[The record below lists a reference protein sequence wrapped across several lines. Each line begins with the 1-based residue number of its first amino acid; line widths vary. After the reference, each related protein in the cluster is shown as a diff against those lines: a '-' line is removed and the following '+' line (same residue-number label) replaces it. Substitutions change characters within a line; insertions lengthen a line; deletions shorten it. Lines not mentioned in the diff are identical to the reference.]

1 MRLIIAANTKKLIKM
16 LKKKSVILGLLVA
29 LSLFVVAFV
38 LAGMKE
44 PPHEKKEVVKV
55 LQIPVQ
61 KIENEQME
69 LKHTVIGTLQAHE
82 KVEVFAEVSGVLEFS
97 NKSFL
102 EGITFKKGE
111 TLLKI
116 NDTQMRTGLYANK
129 SSLMTAIASL
139 LPDLKFDY
147 PDSYEG
153 WKKYLSE
160 FDVEKPIASIPPA
173 KNDQEKYFIAG
184 KNIYK
189 SYYDIKSEE
198 ELLTKYTIDAPFTG
212 RVSES
217 DIKPGTLVRTGQKL
231 GEFISSDTY
240 DLIVGVDLNNLKNIE
255 LGNQV
260 KLYSENINQEWTGKV
275 SRIGSKIDSQ
285 TQMVNVYIAV
295 SGDNL
300 KDGMFLSADISLK
313 TNIEGV
319 EIPRKLLIDES
330 YVYVMKDNIVEKF
343 KIDIIQQKE
352 GSIVTNSLENGS
364 LLVLKTS
371 GIHKGIS
378 GEAVL

>member
-55 LQIPVQ
+55 LRIPVQ

-102 EGITFKKGE
+102 EGITYKKGE

-173 KNDQEKYFIAG
+173 KNDQEKYFIAS

-198 ELLTKYTIDAPFTG
+198 ELLTKYNIYAPFMG

-217 DIKPGTLVRTGQKL
+217 YIKPGTLVRTGQKL
-231 GEFISSDTY
+231 GEFISTNTY
-240 DLIVGVDLNNLKNIE
+240 DLVVGVDLNSLKNIE

-260 KLYSENINQEWTGKV
+260 KLFSENINQEWTGKV

-285 TQMVNVYIAV
+285 TQMVNVYIAL

-330 YVYVMKDNIVEKF
+330 YVYVMQNNIVEKL
-343 KIDIIQQKE
+343 KIDIVQQKE
-352 GSIVTNSLENGS
+352 GFFITNSLENGS

>member
-1 MRLIIAANTKKLIKM
+1 M
-16 LKKKSVILGLLVA
+16 LKKKSIIFGVFVA
-29 LSLFVVAFV
+29 ISLFVVAFV

-44 PPHEKKEVVKV
+44 SPHEKKEIVKI

-61 KIENEQME
+61 KVENVQMA

-82 KVEVFAEVSGVLEFS
+82 KVEVYAEVSGVLEFS

-102 EGITFKKGE
+102 EGINYKKGE

-147 PDSYEG
+147 ADSYEG
-153 WKKYLSE
+153 WKNYLSE
-160 FDVEKPIASIPPA
+160 FDVEKPIAAIPQA

-212 RVSES
+212 KVSES
-217 DIKPGTLVRTGQKL
+217 NIKPGTVVRTGQKL
-231 GEFISSDTY
+231 GEFISTDTY
-240 DLIVGVDLNNLKNIE
+240 DLVVGVDLNNLKNIE
-255 LGNQV
+255 LGSEA
-260 KLYSENINQEWTGKV
+260 KLYSENIKQEWSGKV

-295 SGDNL
+295 SGKNL

-313 TNIEGV
+313 NMTEGV
-319 EIPRKLLIDES
+319 EIPRKLLVDES
-330 YVYVMKDNIVEKF
+330 YVYVMQNNIVHKI

-352 GSIVTNSLENGS
+352 GSVVTNSLENGS

-378 GEAVL
+378 GEPVL

>member
-1 MRLIIAANTKKLIKM
+1 M

-102 EGITFKKGE
+102 EGITYKKGE

-160 FDVEKPIASIPPA
+160 FDVEKHIASIPPA

-198 ELLTKYTIDAPFTG
+198 ELLTKYTIDAPFMG

-217 DIKPGTLVRTGQKL
+217 YIKPGTLVRTGQKL
-231 GEFISSDTY
+231 GEFISTNTY
-240 DLIVGVDLNNLKNIE
+240 DLVVGVDLNSLKNIE

-260 KLYSENINQEWTGKV
+260 KLFSENINQEWTGKV

-330 YVYVMKDNIVEKF
+330 YVYVMQNNIVEKL
-343 KIDIIQQKE
+343 KIDIVQQKE
-352 GSIVTNSLENGS
+352 GFFITNSLENGS